1 MTWNNLPISRKIALL
16 MGTLLV
22 VICGLMVTSYITVN
36 RLVRGTN
43 SINET
48 ETISTI
54 MLLREIDHLKW
65 ITSLQRFIFDEDMKE
80 LDIQVDH
87 HKCTLGKWYYGED
100 RKSVENRFPQL
111 RKNLSEM
118 DEPHA
123 ALHMSADVI
132 RNLKN
137 EGKFHDA
144 KAYYMDVSLRSL
156 GEVQK
161 LLSELND
168 AMRKDKAAGLE
179 QMRIAEYHSLVELG
193 LAGGLGIILTAVILL
208 VISRTVT
215 APIIRLATYA
225 DKVAAGEYSA
235 HFDCDTVRKDEI
247 GRLASCTGR
256 MVDSMV
262 TALRRADEE
271 AMAAQ
276 ASSRKVEEALL
287 RTEEAQREAE
297 TARHNAMLT
306 VVGHLEDA
314 VHIVSSASTEL
325 TTQVEQASQ
334 GASESANRL
343 SEAATAMNEMS
354 ATVREVARNAGSASA
369 VSAETRE
376 KAEAGARVVEKAVR
390 SIEEVHQLSLDLKAD
405 MAQLNEHARDITRI
419 MGVIS
424 DIADQTNLLALNAA
438 IEAARAG
445 EAGRGFAVVADEVR
459 KLAEKTMTSTQ
470 DVGNAIK
477 AIQES
482 TAKSMTGV
490 DNAVERIGE
499 ATELAN
505 QSGHALQEI
514 VATAEVTSDQV
525 NAIATASEEQSAA
538 GEEINQSI
546 VQANDRSRQTAEVM
560 IQAAQ
565 AVSDLAAQAQRL
577 MKLIR
582 DMKTA

>member
-111 RKNLSEM
+111 RKILSEM

-168 AMRKDKAAGLE
+168 AMRKEKAAGLE

-225 DKVAAGEYSA
+225 DKVAAS
-235 HFDCDTVRKDEI
+235 
-247 GRLASCTGR
+247 
-256 MVDSMV
+256 
-262 TALRRADEE
+262 
-271 AMAAQ
+271 
-276 ASSRKVEEALL
+276 
-287 RTEEAQREAE
+287 
-297 TARHNAMLT
+297 N
-306 VVGHLEDA
+306 DA
-314 VHIVSSASTEL
+314 CPRWA
-325 TTQVEQASQ
+325 
-334 GASESANRL
+334 
-343 SEAATAMNEMS
+343 
-354 ATVREVARNAGSASA
+354 
-369 VSAETRE
+369 
-376 KAEAGARVVEKAVR
+376 
-390 SIEEVHQLSLDLKAD
+390 
-405 MAQLNEHARDITRI
+405 
-419 MGVIS
+419 
-424 DIADQTNLLALNAA
+424 
-438 IEAARAG
+438 
-445 EAGRGFAVVADEVR
+445 
-459 KLAEKTMTSTQ
+459 
-470 DVGNAIK
+470 
-477 AIQES
+477 
-482 TAKSMTGV
+482 
-490 DNAVERIGE
+490 
-499 ATELAN
+499 
-505 QSGHALQEI
+505 
-514 VATAEVTSDQV
+514 
-525 NAIATASEEQSAA
+525 
-538 GEEINQSI
+538 
-546 VQANDRSRQTAEVM
+546 
-560 IQAAQ
+560 
-565 AVSDLAAQAQRL
+565 
-577 MKLIR
+577 
-582 DMKTA
+582 